1 MLIGINF
8 VLCTLDGR
16 NNKIQLSKN
25 LKTKQWEI

>member
-1 MLIGINF
+1 MLIGIYF
-8 VLCTLDGR
+8 VTLYSDGR

>member
-8 VLCTLDGR
+8 VTLYGR